1 MTESKSLIAQPV
13 EPEYELLVISQ
24 INMESL
30 FWTFE
35 MWWPDG
41 ITVLF
46 SWSRKRRWKVR
57 ELKRQMKRIK
67 ATNEEFS
74 FSVSGS

>member
-30 FWTFE
+30 F
-35 MWWPDG
+35 
-41 ITVLF
+41 
-46 SWSRKRRWKVR
+46 
-57 ELKRQMKRIK
+57 
-67 ATNEEFS
+67 
-74 FSVSGS
+74 